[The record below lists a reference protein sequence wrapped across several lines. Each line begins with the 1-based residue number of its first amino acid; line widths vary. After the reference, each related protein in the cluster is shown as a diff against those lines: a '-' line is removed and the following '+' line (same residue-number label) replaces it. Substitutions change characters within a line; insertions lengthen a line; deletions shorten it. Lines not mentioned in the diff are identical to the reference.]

1 MVILSGGFLAQGCM
15 EGPSGGKVTF
25 APASG
30 TVTINGSPLSG
41 ARVSAYPETGPVAM
55 GVTDDMGK
63 FTLTT
68 GSNEGAA
75 VGKIGVAVTVPTAG
89 GSGPVTVD
97 MTDVTAAMQAHA
109 EQNRPQPGRPAG
121 GSSAAGANAAS
132 KSVIST
138 QYADPKTSGLSF
150 EIKEGQ
156 DNVLTI
162 DLK

>member
-1 MVILSGGFLAQGCM
+1 MVIISGAILTQGCM
-15 EGPSGGKVTF
+15 DAPTGGKVTF
-25 APASG
+25 APVSG

-63 FTLTT
+63 FSLTT

-89 GSGPVTVD
+89 ESGAGAVD
-97 MTDVTAAMQAHA
+97 VTDVTAAMQAHA
-109 EQNRPQPGRPAG
+109 ERNRPQPGKPAG
-121 GSSAAGANAAS
+121 GAAAGANDPS

-138 QYADPKTSGLSF
+138 KYADPKTSGLSY